1 MPEMQFTVHWPDDS
15 VMRCYSPS
23 LVIREYFTVGERYAV
38 DDFVARSREA
48 LTIASE
54 RVRAKFGY
62 PCANAMRQLDEID
75 AKAAVFANDAFVR
88 VVGFTPP

>member
-1 MPEMQFTVHWPDDS
+1 MPEMQFTVRWPDES

-23 LVIREYFTVGERYAV
+23 LVVRDYLTVGERYAV
-38 DDFVARSREA
+38 VDFLARSREA

-62 PCANAMRQLDEID
+62 PCSNALRQLDEID
-75 AKAAVFANDAFVR
+75 AKAAAFANDA
-88 VVGFTPP
+88 VVHVIGFTPP